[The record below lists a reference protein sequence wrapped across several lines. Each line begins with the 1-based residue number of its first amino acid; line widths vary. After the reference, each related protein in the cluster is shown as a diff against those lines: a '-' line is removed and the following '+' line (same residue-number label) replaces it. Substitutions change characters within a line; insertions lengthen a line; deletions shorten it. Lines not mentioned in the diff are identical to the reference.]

1 MSGSLETGIQKGF
14 TRFTLFL
21 YTRIPVLNCISLI
34 FSNMVLKADNI
45 VRIGTRF
52 SHIRVYTL
60 QVRTTRVSIYSLLNE
75 WIMSYIDNEIL
86 ERLIGTMVEG
96 FARIEKKLDQMN
108 RLKECMN
115 GDRLLDNVDLAE
127 LLGVSQRTLARYRKE
142 GKIKYYSVEKN
153 GKSFYLASE
162 IQEFLLLRGK
172 RT

>member
-1 MSGSLETGIQKGF
+1 MQKGF

-21 YTRIPVLNCISLI
+21 YTRISVLNCISLI
-34 FSNMVLKADNI
+34 FSNMVLKTDNI
-45 VRIGTRF
+45 VRVGTRF
-52 SHIRVYTL
+52 SQVRVYTL
-60 QVRTTRVSIYSLLNE
+60 QVRTTRVSIYSLLNA

>member
-1 MSGSLETGIQKGF
+1 
-14 TRFTLFL
+14 
-21 YTRIPVLNCISLI
+21 
-34 FSNMVLKADNI
+34 MVLKTDNI
-45 VRIGTRF
+45 VRVGTRF
-52 SHIRVYTL
+52 SQVRVYTL
-60 QVRTTRVSIYSLLNE
+60 QVRTTRVSIYSLLNA

>member
-1 MSGSLETGIQKGF
+1 MI
-14 TRFTLFL
+14 
-21 YTRIPVLNCISLI
+21 LN
-34 FSNMVLKADNI
+34 ADNI
-45 VRIGTRF
+45 VRVGTRF
-52 SHIRVYTL
+52 SQVRVYTL
-60 QVRTTRVSIYSLLNE
+60 QVRTTRVSIYSLLNA

>member
-1 MSGSLETGIQKGF
+1 ML
-14 TRFTLFL
+14 
-21 YTRIPVLNCISLI
+21 LN
-34 FSNMVLKADNI
+34 ADNI
-45 VRIGTRF
+45 IRVGTRF
-52 SHIRVYTL
+52 SQVRVYTL
-60 QVRTTRVSIYSLLNE
+60 QVRTTRVSIYSLLNA

>member
-1 MSGSLETGIQKGF
+1 
-14 TRFTLFL
+14 
-21 YTRIPVLNCISLI
+21 
-34 FSNMVLKADNI
+34 MVLKADNI
-45 VRIGTRF
+45 VRVGTRF
-52 SHIRVYTL
+52 SQVRVYTL
-60 QVRTTRVSIYSLLNE
+60 QVRTTRVSIYSLLNA

>member
-1 MSGSLETGIQKGF
+1 
-14 TRFTLFL
+14 
-21 YTRIPVLNCISLI
+21 
-34 FSNMVLKADNI
+34 
-45 VRIGTRF
+45 
-52 SHIRVYTL
+52 
-60 QVRTTRVSIYSLLNE
+60 
-75 WIMSYIDNEIL
+75 MSYIDNEIL

-96 FARIEKKLDQMN
+96 FARIEKKLDQVK

>member
-1 MSGSLETGIQKGF
+1 ML
-14 TRFTLFL
+14 
-21 YTRIPVLNCISLI
+21 LN
-34 FSNMVLKADNI
+34 ADNI
-45 VRIGTRF
+45 VRVGTRF
-52 SHIRVYTL
+52 SQVRVYTL
-60 QVRTTRVSIYSLLNE
+60 QVRTTRVSIYSLLNA
-75 WIMSYIDNEIL
+75 WIVSYIDNEIL